1 MKLSEYK
8 ALKIKKFEQENKD
21 YNKISGLI
29 TFLAYIVRWKKREA
43 LVLIVIILIA
53 VIILQYLHFDFST
66 LKFGK

>member
-8 ALKIKKFEQENKD
+8 ALKIRRFEQECKD

-29 TFLAYIVRWKKREA
+29 TLVAYIIRWKKKEA
-43 LVLIVIILIA
+43 LVLIIIILIA
-53 VIILQYLHFDFST
+53 IIVLQYLHFDFST